1 MSRTVTFRHVFR
13 GGRKINGR
21 FTFVIR
27 SVLSVTSGHVWSR
40 FVTFPFKVG
49 SPFQSLCGMVPH
61 IGPKMLRLTFLAC
74 MSVLEK
80 LGLKC
85 TRQDMQ
91 CGQENMSGEVFRKL
105 AFTTL
110 RFWGSN
116 SHREDWEEFELEIL
130 RAKTFEYN
138 IYIYNFHSGAP
149 SCNSSQ
155 NHLLCAAKRKRF
167 FSPQK

>member
-1 MSRTVTFRHVFR
+1 MLTPGYPSSRLVTFFMEIKRAMSRTVTFRHVFR

-49 SPFQSLCGMVPH
+49 SPFQSLGGMVPH

-110 RFWGSN
+110 RF
-116 SHREDWEEFELEIL
+116 
-130 RAKTFEYN
+130 
-138 IYIYNFHSGAP
+138 
-149 SCNSSQ
+149 
-155 NHLLCAAKRKRF
+155 
-167 FSPQK
+167 